1 MGKVDPS
8 GLEEPG
14 RRAGQT
20 VGARNTL
27 LSDRCYAKPDWNGC
41 DKDYTKG
48 RLYKIG
54 SRIYWH
60 EFRNRFFKP
69 KYVGKSVLLG
79 TKKKFGMV
87 ELSTRLGGGHAP
99 MSAFFKALEH
109 GEGLAV
115 QDVVDG
121 VRSPGQR
128 KDCSRD
134 LRHERKA
141 VVVFRQP
148 SSTLAAG
155 HDSFALLLLE
165 DTARSGDT
173 GKAA

>member
-1 MGKVDPS
+1 MVGDETDAALGRFLSEDPIGFEAGDANLTRYVGNDPVGKVDPS

-87 ELSTRLGGGHAP
+87 ELSTRLGGGH
-99 MSAFFKALEH
+99 
-109 GEGLAV
+109 
-115 QDVVDG
+115 
-121 VRSPGQR
+121 
-128 KDCSRD
+128 
-134 LRHERKA
+134 
-141 VVVFRQP
+141 
-148 SSTLAAG
+148 
-155 HDSFALLLLE
+155 
-165 DTARSGDT
+165 
-173 GKAA
+173 